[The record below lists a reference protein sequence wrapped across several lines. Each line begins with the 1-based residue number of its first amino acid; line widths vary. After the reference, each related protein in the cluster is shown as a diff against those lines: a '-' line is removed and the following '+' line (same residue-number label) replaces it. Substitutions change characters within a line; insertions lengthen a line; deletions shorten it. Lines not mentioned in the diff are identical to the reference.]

1 MSRLKAAI
9 DGSKVRLPR
18 VAAPVQV
25 QDSSLDQS
33 LVVFYVYRLFAQA
46 LLRRSIDGISFVCLA
61 AHVRSLV
68 GGSLGRDRRN
78 CQTFAASPA
87 EPGDLPWLLAY
98 GARRLFLKQEAS
110 EQRQLLNFVLSN
122 S

>member
-87 EPGDLPWLLAY
+87 EPGDLPWLLDRVFTWP
-98 GARRLFLKQEAS
+98 GPQQDIQNRRQ
-110 EQRQLLNFVLSN
+110 
-122 S
+122 

>member
-87 EPGDLPWLLAY
+87 EPGDLPWLL
-98 GARRLFLKQEAS
+98 GLVTS
-110 EQRQLLNFVLSN
+110 EIRYVGCRPVPFGT
-122 S
+122 

>member
-1 MSRLKAAI
+1 
-9 DGSKVRLPR
+9 
-18 VAAPVQV
+18 
-25 QDSSLDQS
+25 
-33 LVVFYVYRLFAQA
+33 
-46 LLRRSIDGISFVCLA
+46 VCLA

-122 S
+122 STWKNGVLTPVFRQPFDLIAKTTAVAKHERDGEALNLPGHPVWLGDLDSNQD